1 MALPSRAYR
10 LYAVTADKYVRSP
23 EYFLPRLRAA
33 CEAGITVFQL
43 RLKDTP
49 LPLFLE
55 IAKGCKEVCAN
66 YNVPFFID
74 DSLEVVRAVA
84 ADGIHVGKDDTPLAE
99 LMRQRPPV
107 RVGYSVY
114 NDAQRLRD
122 AIACPL
128 VDYVGVTVYA
138 TPTKPESTNDRGPVA
153 LAELRSIRDNLNSTL
168 PLVAIGGLEAQHAA
182 ECFQAGADG
191 IAVVRAIWEGETTE
205 DVKRRVADLRREV
218 DQHCPPAPP

>member
-1 MALPSRAYR
+1 MPQPPPERAEGRLP
-10 LYAVTADKYVRSP
+10 
-23 EYFLPRLRAA
+23 
-33 CEAGITVFQL
+33 
-43 RLKDTP
+43 
-49 LPLFLE
+49 
-55 IAKGCKEVCAN
+55 
-66 YNVPFFID
+66 PFFID

-138 TPTKPESTNDRGPVA
+138 DQGCGTFWLERCNKSLAGFPVGEPTQEGVMRKDLPGP
-153 LAELRSIRDNLNSTL
+153 
-168 PLVAIGGLEAQHAA
+168 P
-182 ECFQAGADG
+182 
-191 IAVVRAIWEGETTE
+191 
-205 DVKRRVADLRREV
+205 
-218 DQHCPPAPP
+218 